1 VTSSLDAETV
11 GRVESFVSDWVTE
24 ASVPGAALA
33 LVDRDGQVYADG
45 FGARD
50 LASNAPATPRTLFG
64 IGSCTKSFTAFA
76 VLELADEGALDLSDP
91 VAEYVDLAGTYPG
104 EPVTIAE
111 FLSHTSGVPS
121 DGLAGV
127 LIPRLAGLDAPT
139 VPASGDADFARHVRA
154 GARDR
159 VTRTERSSGDGDGD
173 GDDDGDGGGGAVAD
187 ADADAAVDVD
197 SDATASL
204 DRPFLYYNS
213 GYTLLGE
220 VLEAVTGRSYA
231 AVVRDRLLAPLG
243 MSRSTFDRETFE
255 ARSDRATFYA
265 LAGDA
270 EGGGE
275 GERTPEPA
283 GFPFDDRVRA
293 AGGLVSSV
301 EELSTY
307 LRCQLNE
314 GRVDGE
320 TVVPPERVA
329 RAHEPRA
336 VRREFLDGT
345 PERYGY
351 GWMSRAFLDD
361 TLVGHGGSVGVST
374 AYVGFLAEAGLGVA
388 LLCNAGADPHPQ
400 EVGPAVLA
408 LARGADETAVPRY
421 ALRAQYDGLDGDYR
435 APRGTAEASVAVAG
449 GTLALALSTPM
460 GDRELS
466 LVPESLAPDAD
477 PARFHAVAA
486 SGERLRVRFERHEDG
501 PHLFVQRWRLRPAG

>member
-1 VTSSLDAETV
+1 VTPTLDAEAV
-11 GRVESFVSDWVTE
+11 RRVESFVSDWLVE

-33 LVDRDGQVYADG
+33 LVDRDGTRYADG

-64 IGSCTKSFTAFA
+64 IGSCTKSLTAYA
-76 VLELADEGALDLSDP
+76 VLALADEGALALPDP
-91 VAEYVDLAGTYPG
+91 VAEYVDLAGAYPG
-104 EPVTIAE
+104 EPVTIGE

-121 DGLAGV
+121 DGLASV
-127 LIPRLAGLDAPT
+127 LIPRYAGLDAPT
-139 VPASGDADFARHVRA
+139 VPGSGDADFARHVRA

-159 VTRTERSSGDGDGD
+159 VTRAERAERVERGAGDAGDVATD
-173 GDDDGDGGGGAVAD
+173 EDGGVD
-187 ADADAAVDVD
+187 AGDAEA
-197 SDATASL
+197 
-204 DRPFLYYNS
+204 DRPFFYYNS

-220 VLEAVTGRSYA
+220 VIEAVTGRPYA
-231 AVVRDRLLAPLG
+231 AVVRDRLLEPLS
-243 MSRSTFDRETFE
+243 MDRSTFDRETFE

-265 LAGDA
+265 PAAGDA
-270 EGGGE
+270 GDG
-275 GERTPEPA
+275 RASEPA

-301 EELSTY
+301 EELAAY
-307 LRCQLNE
+307 LRCQLNG

-320 TVVPPERVA
+320 TVVPPERVD

-336 VRREFLDGT
+336 VRRELLDGT

-374 AYVGFLAEAGLGVA
+374 AYVGFLREAGLGVA
-388 LLCNAGADPHPQ
+388 LLSNAGADPHPQ

-408 LARGADETAVPRY
+408 LARGVDETAVPRY

-435 APRGTAEASVAVAG
+435 APRGTATASVSVAG
-449 GTLALALSTPM
+449 GTLALTLSTPM
-460 GDRELS
+460 GDRELT

-477 PARFHAVAA
+477 PARFRAVAA
-486 SGERLRVRFERHEDG
+486 SGERVRVRFERHADG
-501 PHLFVQRWRLRPAG
+501 PHLFVQRWRLRPA